1 MLCPSDNPPE
11 HAQIF
16 SLIPTSHFL
25 RPYNLIFR
33 IYYLTHVS
41 QVESENKRKRSRHTP
56 KGNMRSKH
64 APKGNMRSRHTP
76 KGNMRSKYAPK
87 GNMRSKYAPKGQ
99 RAHSPGQRPGY
110 DETMSAPWRGISIS
124 LQAFIPNRSLEKT
137 PSICKHTPLF
147 LCVVDNRNFLIAR
160 KYSVFKQ
167 KDSGLF

>member
-41 QVESENKRKRSRHTP
+41 QVESENKRK
-56 KGNMRSKH
+56 
-64 APKGNMRSRHTP
+64 RSRHTP

-160 KYSVFKQ
+160 KHSVFKQ